1 MLNNLRN
8 FAKTKLAAVVIGII
22 IIPFVF
28 WGMGGVF
35 SGGNKNNIA
44 KINDKSISTQDF
56 VDYINLSKIESD
68 TIRKNIDN
76 NIIEEILAELISKTM
91 ISMEINDLNLKI
103 SDKILNKTIKENNN
117 FKDENN
123 NFSRIK
129 YEKFLL
135 SSNLSAPDFESRLRE
150 NELRKKLFSYVSG
163 GLNSPLF
170 LVNNTYKEQSKKVKI
185 NYINLENIYKKKE
198 DFSSEEISKFIDEH
212 NDSLK
217 EKIISFRYS
226 KITPKDLI
234 GIDEFNNLFFEKIDD
249 IENEISNGTTLE
261 NLLTKYQLKSNLK
274 ENFNLNEESNR
285 DEFYKKIYENAENNK
300 LKLLDENDFYILY
313 KINDI
318 KQVLPNIENENF
330 IAEVKE
336 LLFNESKHQFNYNLI
351 KKIGKKKFNQK
362 DFDELSKMS
371 FAKIENIEINSI
383 KDNNKFSVDSI
394 KYLYTLSKNNYALIS
409 DKNKNIYLIK
419 IVNISVSNISKNSE
433 DFQVYKEQTN
443 IKLRDNI
450 YGSYDFFLNNKYKI
464 KINEKT
470 VERVKNY
477 FR

>member
-8 FAKTKLAAVVIGII
+8 FAKTKLAVVLVGII

-44 KINDKSISTQDF
+44 KINDKGISTQDF
-56 VDYINLSKIESD
+56 VNYVNLSKIESD

-103 SDKILNKTIKENNN
+103 SDKILNKKIRENKN

-129 YEKFLL
+129 YEKFLI
-135 SSNLSAPDFESRLRE
+135 SSNLSAPDFESRLIE
-150 NELRKKLFSYVSG
+150 SELRKKLFSYVSG

-198 DFSSEEISKFIDEH
+198 DFSSEEITKFIDEH
-212 NDSLK
+212 NDDLK

-261 NLLTKYQLKSNLK
+261 NLLAKYQLKSNLK
-274 ENFNLNEESNR
+274 ENFNLNEGSN
-285 DEFYKKIYENAENNK
+285 DGEFYKKIYENAENNK

-313 KINDI
+313 EISDI
-318 KQVLPNIENENF
+318 KEVLPNIENENF

-351 KKIGKKKFNQK
+351 QKIGKKKFNQK

-409 DKNKNIYLIK
+409 DKDKNIYLIK
-419 IVNISVSNISKNSE
+419 IINISVSNISKNSE
-433 DFQVYKEQTN
+433 DFPVYKEQTN

-450 YGSYDFFLNNKYKI
+450 YSSYDFFLNNKYKI

>member
-8 FAKTKLAAVVIGII
+8 FAKTKLAVVLVGII

-56 VDYINLSKIESD
+56 VNYINLSKIENN
-68 TIRKNIDN
+68 TIRDNIEN
-76 NIIEEILAELISKTM
+76 NIIEEVLAELISKTM

-103 SDKILNKTIKENNN
+103 SDNILNKTIKENKN

-135 SSNLSAPDFESRLRE
+135 SSNLSAPAFESRLRE

-198 DFSSEEISKFIDEH
+198 DFSSEEISKFIDEN
-212 NDSLK
+212 NDALK

-274 ENFNLNEESNR
+274 ENFNLNEGSN
-285 DEFYKKIYENAENNK
+285 DGEFYKKIYENAENNK
-300 LKLLDENDFYILY
+300 LELLDENDFYILY
-313 KINDI
+313 KISDI
-318 KQVLPNIENENF
+318 KEVLPNIENKNF

-351 KKIGKKKFNQK
+351 QKIGKKKFNQK

-409 DKNKNIYLIK
+409 DKDKNIYLIK
-419 IVNISVSNISKNSE
+419 IINISVSNISKNSE
-433 DFQVYKEQTN
+433 DFPVYKEQTN

-450 YGSYDFFLNNKYKI
+450 YSSYDFFLNNKYKI

>member
-8 FAKTKLAAVVIGII
+8 FAKTKLAGVLIGII

-56 VDYINLSKIESD
+56 VNYVNLSKIESD

-103 SDKILNKTIKENNN
+103 SDKILKKTIKENNN

-150 NELRKKLFSYVSG
+150 NELRKNLFSYVSG

-212 NDSLK
+212 NDALK

-274 ENFNLNEESNR
+274 ENFNLNEGSN
-285 DEFYKKIYENAENNK
+285 DGEFYKKIYENAENNK

-313 KINDI
+313 EINDI
-318 KQVLPNIENENF
+318 KEVLPNIENKNF

-351 KKIGKKKFNQK
+351 QKIGKKKFNQK

-409 DKNKNIYLIK
+409 DKDKNIYLIK
-419 IVNISVSNISKNSE
+419 IINISVSNISKNSE
-433 DFQVYKEQTN
+433 DFPVYKEQTN

-450 YGSYDFFLNNKYKI
+450 YSSYDFFLNNKYKI

>member
-8 FAKTKLAAVVIGII
+8 FAKTKLAGVLIGII

-56 VDYINLSKIESD
+56 VNYVNLSKIESD

-103 SDKILNKTIKENNN
+103 SDKILKKTIKENNN

-135 SSNLSAPDFESRLRE
+135 SSNLSALDFESGLRE

-198 DFSSEEISKFIDEH
+198 DFSSKEISKFIDEN
-212 NDSLK
+212 NDALK

-234 GIDEFNNLFFEKIDD
+234 GINEFNNLFFEKIDD

-274 ENFNLNEESNR
+274 ENFNLNEGSND

-313 KINDI
+313 EISDI
-318 KQVLPNIENENF
+318 KEVLPNIENENF
-330 IAEVKE
+330 ITEVKE

-351 KKIGKKKFNQK
+351 QKIGKKKFNQK

-394 KYLYTLSKNNYALIS
+394 KYLYTLFKNNYALIS
-409 DKNKNIYLIK
+409 DKDKNIYLIK
-419 IVNISVSNISKNSE
+419 IINISVSNISKNLE
-433 DFQVYKEQTN
+433 DFSVYKEQTN
-443 IKLRDNI
+443 IKLRNNI
-450 YGSYDFFLNNKYKI
+450 YSSYDFFLNNKYKI

>member
-8 FAKTKLAAVVIGII
+8 FAKTKLAVVLVGII

-56 VDYINLSKIESD
+56 VNYVNLSKIESD

-103 SDKILNKTIKENNN
+103 SDKILKKTIKENNN

-150 NELRKKLFSYVSG
+150 NELRKELFFYVSG

-198 DFSSEEISKFIDEH
+198 DFSSKEISKFIDEN
-212 NDSLK
+212 NDALK

-234 GIDEFNNLFFEKIDD
+234 GINEFNNLFFEKIDD

-274 ENFNLNEESNR
+274 ENFNLNEGSN
-285 DEFYKKIYENAENNK
+285 DGEFYKKIYENAENNK

-313 KINDI
+313 EISDI
-318 KQVLPNIENENF
+318 KELLPNIENENF

-351 KKIGKKKFNQK
+351 QKIGKKKFNQK

-409 DKNKNIYLIK
+409 DKDKNIYLIK
-419 IVNISVSNISKNSE
+419 IINISVSNISKNSE
-433 DFQVYKEQTN
+433 DFPVYKEQTN

-450 YGSYDFFLNNKYKI
+450 YSSYDFFLNNKYKI

>member
-8 FAKTKLAAVVIGII
+8 FAKTKLAVVLVGII

-44 KINDKSISTQDF
+44 KINDKGISTQDF
-56 VDYINLSKIESD
+56 VNYVNLSKIESD

-212 NDSLK
+212 NGTLK

-249 IENEISNGTTLE
+249 IENEISKGTTLE

-274 ENFNLNEESNR
+274 ENFNLNEGSNEG
-285 DEFYKKIYENAENNK
+285 EFYKKIYENAENNK
-300 LKLLDENDFYILY
+300 LELLDENDFYILY
-313 KINDI
+313 EISDI
-318 KQVLPNIENENF
+318 KELLPNIENENF

-351 KKIGKKKFNQK
+351 QKIGKKKFNQK

-371 FAKIENIEINSI
+371 FGKIENIEINSI

-409 DKNKNIYLIK
+409 DKDKNIYLIK
-419 IVNISVSNISKNSE
+419 IINISVSNISKNSE
-433 DFQVYKEQTN
+433 DFPVYKEQTN

-450 YGSYDFFLNNKYKI
+450 YSSYDFFLNNKYKI

>member
-8 FAKTKLAAVVIGII
+8 FAKTKLAVVLVGII

-56 VDYINLSKIESD
+56 VNYVNLSKIESD

-150 NELRKKLFSYVSG
+150 NELRKNLFSYVSG

-212 NDSLK
+212 TDTLK

-274 ENFNLNEESNR
+274 ENFNLNEGSN
-285 DEFYKKIYENAENNK
+285 DGEFYKKIYENAENNK
-300 LKLLDENDFYILY
+300 LELLDENDFYILY
-313 KINDI
+313 EISDI
-318 KQVLPNIENENF
+318 KEVLPNIENENF

-351 KKIGKKKFNQK
+351 QKIGKKKFNQK

-409 DKNKNIYLIK
+409 DKDKNIYLIK
-419 IVNISVSNISKNSE
+419 IINISVSNISKNSE
-433 DFQVYKEQTN
+433 DFPVYKEQTN

-450 YGSYDFFLNNKYKI
+450 YSSYDFFLNNKYKI

>member
-8 FAKTKLAAVVIGII
+8 FAKTKLAVVLVGII

-56 VDYINLSKIESD
+56 VNYVNLSKIESD

-103 SDKILNKTIKENNN
+103 SDKILKKTIKENNN

-150 NELRKKLFSYVSG
+150 NELRKNLFSYVSG

-212 NDSLK
+212 NDTLK

-274 ENFNLNEESNR
+274 ENFNLNEGSN
-285 DEFYKKIYENAENNK
+285 DGEFYKKIYENAENNK

-313 KINDI
+313 EISDI
-318 KQVLPNIENENF
+318 KELLPNIENENF

-351 KKIGKKKFNQK
+351 QKIGKKKFNQK

-409 DKNKNIYLIK
+409 DKDKNIYLIK
-419 IVNISVSNISKNSE
+419 IINISVSNISKNSE
-433 DFQVYKEQTN
+433 DFPVYKEQTN

-450 YGSYDFFLNNKYKI
+450 YSSYDFFLNNKYKI

>member
-8 FAKTKLAAVVIGII
+8 FAKTKLAVVLVGII

-56 VDYINLSKIESD
+56 VNYVNLSKIESD

-103 SDKILNKTIKENNN
+103 SDKILKKTIKENNN

-150 NELRKKLFSYVSG
+150 NELRKELFSYVSG

-212 NDSLK
+212 NDTLK

-274 ENFNLNEESNR
+274 ENFNLNEGSNEG
-285 DEFYKKIYENAENNK
+285 EFYKKIYENAENNK

-313 KINDI
+313 EISDI
-318 KQVLPNIENENF
+318 KEVLPNIENENF
-330 IAEVKE
+330 ITEVKE

-351 KKIGKKKFNQK
+351 QKISKKKFNQK

-409 DKNKNIYLIK
+409 DKDKNIYLIK
-419 IVNISVSNISKNSE
+419 IINISVSNISKNSE
-433 DFQVYKEQTN
+433 DFPVYKEQTN
-443 IKLRDNI
+443 IKLRDSI

>member
-8 FAKTKLAAVVIGII
+8 FAKTKLAVVLVGII

-56 VDYINLSKIESD
+56 VNYVNLSKIESD

-103 SDKILNKTIKENNN
+103 SDKILKKTIKENNN

-150 NELRKKLFSYVSG
+150 NELRKNLFSYVSG

-198 DFSSEEISKFIDEH
+198 DFSSKEISKFIDEH
-212 NDSLK
+212 NDTLK

-226 KITPKDLI
+226 KITPKNLI

-274 ENFNLNEESNR
+274 ENFNLNKESND

-313 KINDI
+313 EISDI
-318 KQVLPNIENENF
+318 KELLPNIENENF
-330 IAEVKE
+330 ISEVKE

-351 KKIGKKKFNQK
+351 QKISKKKFNQK

-371 FAKIENIEINSI
+371 FSKIENIEINSI

-409 DKNKNIYLIK
+409 DKDKNIYLIK
-419 IVNISVSNISKNSE
+419 IINISVSNISKNSE
-433 DFQVYKEQTN
+433 DFPVYKEQTN

-450 YGSYDFFLNNKYKI
+450 YSSYDFFLNNKYKI

>member
-8 FAKTKLAAVVIGII
+8 FAKTKLAVVLVGII

-56 VDYINLSKIESD
+56 VNYINLSKIESD

-103 SDKILNKTIKENNN
+103 SDKILKKTIKENNN

-212 NDSLK
+212 NDTLK

-274 ENFNLNEESNR
+274 ENFNLNEGSN
-285 DEFYKKIYENAENNK
+285 DGEFYKKIYENAENNK

-313 KINDI
+313 EISDI
-318 KQVLPNIENENF
+318 KELLPNIENENF

-351 KKIGKKKFNQK
+351 QKIGKKKFNQK

-409 DKNKNIYLIK
+409 DKDKNIYLIK
-419 IVNISVSNISKNSE
+419 IINISVSNISKNSE
-433 DFQVYKEQTN
+433 DFPVYKEQTN

-450 YGSYDFFLNNKYKI
+450 YSSYDFFLNNKYKI

>member
-8 FAKTKLAAVVIGII
+8 FAKTKLAVVLVGII

-56 VDYINLSKIESD
+56 VNYVNLSKIESD

-103 SDKILNKTIKENNN
+103 SDKILKKTIKENNN

-150 NELRKKLFSYVSG
+150 NELRKNLFSYVSG

-212 NDSLK
+212 NDTLK

-261 NLLTKYQLKSNLK
+261 NLLSKYQLKSNLK
-274 ENFNLNEESNR
+274 ENFNLNKGSND

-313 KINDI
+313 EISDI
-318 KQVLPNIENENF
+318 KELLPNIENENF
-330 IAEVKE
+330 ITEVKE

-351 KKIGKKKFNQK
+351 QKIGKKKFNQK

-383 KDNNKFSVDSI
+383 KDSNKFSVDSI

-409 DKNKNIYLIK
+409 DKDKNIYLIK
-419 IVNISVSNISKNSE
+419 IINISVSNISKNSE
-433 DFQVYKEQTN
+433 DFPVYKEQTN

-450 YGSYDFFLNNKYKI
+450 YSSYDFFLNNKYKI

>member
-8 FAKTKLAAVVIGII
+8 FAKTKLAVVLVGII

-56 VDYINLSKIESD
+56 VNYVNLSKIESD

-103 SDKILNKTIKENNN
+103 SDKILNKKIRENKN

-150 NELRKKLFSYVSG
+150 SELRKKLFSYVSG

-212 NDSLK
+212 NDTLK

-274 ENFNLNEESNR
+274 ENFNLNEGSN
-285 DEFYKKIYENAENNK
+285 DGEFYKKIYENAENNK

-313 KINDI
+313 EISDI
-318 KQVLPNIENENF
+318 KEVLPNIENENF

-351 KKIGKKKFNQK
+351 QKIGKKKFNQK

-383 KDNNKFSVDSI
+383 KDSNKFSVDSI

-409 DKNKNIYLIK
+409 DKDKNIYLIK
-419 IVNISVSNISKNSE
+419 IINISVSNISKNSE
-433 DFQVYKEQTN
+433 DFPVYKEQTN

-450 YGSYDFFLNNKYKI
+450 YSSYDFFLNNKYKI

>member
-8 FAKTKLAAVVIGII
+8 FAKTKLAVVLVGII

-56 VDYINLSKIESD
+56 VNYINLSKIDSD

-103 SDKILNKTIKENNN
+103 SDKILKKTIKENNN

-150 NELRKKLFSYVSG
+150 NELRKNLFSYVSG

-170 LVNNTYKEQSKKVKI
+170 LVNNTYKKQSKKVKI

-212 NDSLK
+212 NDTLK

-274 ENFNLNEESNR
+274 ENFNLNEGNN
-285 DEFYKKIYENAENNK
+285 DGEFYKKIYENAENNK

-313 KINDI
+313 EISDI
-318 KQVLPNIENENF
+318 KEVLPNIENENF
-330 IAEVKE
+330 ITEVKE

-351 KKIGKKKFNQK
+351 QKIGKKKFNQK

-371 FAKIENIEINSI
+371 FAKIKNIEINSI

-394 KYLYTLSKNNYALIS
+394 KYLYTLFKNNYALIS
-409 DKNKNIYLIK
+409 DKDKNIYLIK
-419 IVNISVSNISKNSE
+419 IINISVSNISKNSE
-433 DFQVYKEQTN
+433 DFPVYKEQTN

-450 YGSYDFFLNNKYKI
+450 YSSYDFFLNNKYKI

>member
-1 MLNNLRN
+1 
-8 FAKTKLAAVVIGII
+8 
-22 IIPFVF
+22 
-28 WGMGGVF
+28 
-35 SGGNKNNIA
+35 
-44 KINDKSISTQDF
+44 
-56 VDYINLSKIESD
+56 
-68 TIRKNIDN
+68 
-76 NIIEEILAELISKTM
+76 
-91 ISMEINDLNLKI
+91 
-103 SDKILNKTIKENNN
+103 
-117 FKDENN
+117 
-123 NFSRIK
+123 
-129 YEKFLL
+129 
-135 SSNLSAPDFESRLRE
+135 
-150 NELRKKLFSYVSG
+150 
-163 GLNSPLF
+163 
-170 LVNNTYKEQSKKVKI
+170 
-185 NYINLENIYKKKE
+185 LENIYKKKE

-212 NDSLK
+212 NDTLK

-274 ENFNLNEESNR
+274 ENFNLNEGSN
-285 DEFYKKIYENAENNK
+285 DGEFYKKIYENAENNK

-313 KINDI
+313 EISDI
-318 KQVLPNIENENF
+318 KELLPNIENENF

-351 KKIGKKKFNQK
+351 QKIGKKKFNQK

-409 DKNKNIYLIK
+409 DKDKNIYLIK
-419 IVNISVSNISKNSE
+419 IINISVSNISKNSK
-433 DFQVYKEQTN
+433 DFPVYKEQTN
-443 IKLRDNI
+443 IKLRDSI

>member
-8 FAKTKLAAVVIGII
+8 FAKTKLATVVIGII

-56 VDYINLSKIESD
+56 VDYINLSKINSD
-68 TIRKNIDN
+68 TIKKNIDN
-76 NIIEEILAELISKTM
+76 NIIEEILSELISETM
-91 ISMEINDLNLKI
+91 ISMEINDLNIKI
-103 SDKILNKTIKENNN
+103 SDKILKKKIKENKN

-123 NFSRIK
+123 NFSRTK
-129 YEKFLL
+129 YEKFLI
-135 SSNLSAPDFESRLRE
+135 SSNLSAPDFESRYRK
-150 NELRKKLFSYVSG
+150 NELRKNLFSYISG

-170 LVNNTYKEQSKKVKI
+170 LVNNTYKKQSKKVKI

-198 DFSSEEISKFIDEH
+198 DFSSEEISKFIHEN
-212 NDSLK
+212 NDTLK
-217 EKIISFRYS
+217 EKIISFKYS
-226 KITPKDLI
+226 KITPKNLV
-234 GIDEFNNLFFEKIDD
+234 GINEFNNLFFEKIDD

-274 ENFNLNEESNR
+274 ENFNLNEGSNEG
-285 DEFYKKIYENAENNK
+285 DFYKKIYENAENNK

-313 KINDI
+313 EISDI
-318 KQVLPNIENENF
+318 KEVLPNIKKEKF
-330 IAEVKE
+330 IAKVKE
-336 LLFNESKHQFNYNLI
+336 LLFNESKHQFNYNI
-351 KKIGKKKFNQK
+351 IEKIGKKEFNQK

-371 FAKIENIEINSI
+371 FTKIESIEINSI
-383 KDNNKFSVDSI
+383 KDNNIFSVDSI
-394 KYLYTLSKNNYALIS
+394 NYLYSLSKNNYALIS
-409 DKNKNIYLIK
+409 DKDKNIYLIK
-419 IVNISVSNISKNSE
+419 IINISVNNISKNSKA
-433 DFQVYKEQTN
+433 FFTYKEQTN

-450 YGSYDFFLNNKYKI
+450 YGSYDLFLNNKYKI

>member
-1 MLNNLRN
+1 MLNKLRN
-8 FAKTKLAAVVIGII
+8 FAKTKLAGVVVGII

-44 KINDKSISTQDF
+44 KINDKGISTQDF
-56 VDYINLSKIESD
+56 VNYVNLSKIESD

-103 SDKILNKTIKENNN
+103 SDKILKKTIKENNN

-135 SSNLSAPDFESRLRE
+135 SSNLSAPAFESRLRE

-198 DFSSEEISKFIDEH
+198 DFSSKEISKFIDKH
-212 NDSLK
+212 NDTLK

-274 ENFNLNEESNR
+274 ENFNLNEGSN
-285 DEFYKKIYENAENNK
+285 DGEFYKKIYDNAENNK

-313 KINDI
+313 EISDI
-318 KQVLPNIENENF
+318 KELLPNIENKNF

-351 KKIGKKKFNQK
+351 QKISKKKFNQK

-371 FAKIENIEINSI
+371 FSKIENIEINSI

-409 DKNKNIYLIK
+409 DKDKNIYLIK
-419 IVNISVSNISKNSE
+419 IINISVSNISKNSE
-433 DFQVYKEQTN
+433 DFPVYKEQTN

-450 YGSYDFFLNNKYKI
+450 YSSYDFFLNNKYKI

>member
-8 FAKTKLAAVVIGII
+8 FAKTKLAVVLVGII

-56 VDYINLSKIESD
+56 VNYVNLSKIESD

-103 SDKILNKTIKENNN
+103 SDKILKKTIKENNN

-150 NELRKKLFSYVSG
+150 NELRKNLFSYVSG

-212 NDSLK
+212 NDTLK

-226 KITPKDLI
+226 KITPKNLI

-274 ENFNLNEESNR
+274 ENFNLNEGSN
-285 DEFYKKIYENAENNK
+285 DGEFYKKIYENAENNK

-313 KINDI
+313 EISDI
-318 KQVLPNIENENF
+318 KEVLPNIENKNF

-351 KKIGKKKFNQK
+351 QKIGKKKFNQK

-383 KDNNKFSVDSI
+383 KDSNKFSVDSI

-409 DKNKNIYLIK
+409 DKDKNIYLIK
-419 IVNISVSNISKNSE
+419 IINISVSNISKNSE
-433 DFQVYKEQTN
+433 DFPVYKEQTN

-450 YGSYDFFLNNKYKI
+450 YSSYDFFLNNKYKI

>member
-1 MLNNLRN
+1 
-8 FAKTKLAAVVIGII
+8 
-22 IIPFVF
+22 
-28 WGMGGVF
+28 MGYGWSF

-56 VDYINLSKIESD
+56 VNYINLSKIDSD
-68 TIRKNIDN
+68 NIRKNIDN

-135 SSNLSAPDFESRLRE
+135 SSNLSAPAFESRLRK

-212 NDSLK
+212 NDDLK

-261 NLLTKYQLKSNLK
+261 NLLNKYQLKSNLK
-274 ENFNLNEESNR
+274 ENFNLNEESN
-285 DEFYKKIYENAENNK
+285 DGEFYKKFTK
-300 LKLLDENDFYILY
+300 MLKI
-313 KINDI
+313 IN
-318 KQVLPNIENENF
+318 
-330 IAEVKE
+330 
-336 LLFNESKHQFNYNLI
+336 
-351 KKIGKKKFNQK
+351 
-362 DFDELSKMS
+362 
-371 FAKIENIEINSI
+371 
-383 KDNNKFSVDSI
+383 
-394 KYLYTLSKNNYALIS
+394 
-409 DKNKNIYLIK
+409 
-419 IVNISVSNISKNSE
+419 
-433 DFQVYKEQTN
+433 
-443 IKLRDNI
+443 
-450 YGSYDFFLNNKYKI
+450 
-464 KINEKT
+464 
-470 VERVKNY
+470 
-477 FR
+477 

>member
-8 FAKTKLAAVVIGII
+8 FAKTKLATVVIGII

-56 VDYINLSKIESD
+56 VNYINLSNIETY
-68 TIRKNIDN
+68 TIRDNIDN

-103 SDKILNKTIKENNN
+103 SDKILKKTIKENNN

-170 LVNNTYKEQSKKVKI
+170 MVNNTYKEQSKKVKI

-198 DFSSEEISKFIDEH
+198 DFSSKEISKFIDKH
-212 NDSLK
+212 NDTLK

-274 ENFNLNEESNR
+274 ENFNLNEGSN
-285 DEFYKKIYENAENNK
+285 DGEFYKKIYENAENNK

-313 KINDI
+313 EISDI
-318 KQVLPNIENENF
+318 KELLPNIENENF

-351 KKIGKKKFNQK
+351 KKIGKKKFNQI

-394 KYLYTLSKNNYALIS
+394 KYLYTLSKDNYALIS
-409 DKNKNIYLIK
+409 DKDKNIYLIK
-419 IVNISVSNISKNSE
+419 IINISVSNISKNSE
-433 DFQVYKEQTN
+433 DFPVYKEQTN

-450 YGSYDFFLNNKYKI
+450 YSSYDFFLNNKYKI

>member
-8 FAKTKLAAVVIGII
+8 FAKTKLAVVLVGII

-44 KINDKSISTQDF
+44 KINDKGISTQNF
-56 VDYINLSKIESD
+56 VNYVNLSKIESD

-103 SDKILNKTIKENNN
+103 SDKILKKTIKENNN

-150 NELRKKLFSYVSG
+150 NELRKELFSYVSG

-185 NYINLENIYKKKE
+185 NYINLENIYKKKK

-212 NDSLK
+212 NDTLK

-274 ENFNLNEESNR
+274 ENFNLNEGSN
-285 DEFYKKIYENAENNK
+285 DGEFYKKIYENAENNK

-313 KINDI
+313 EISDI
-318 KQVLPNIENENF
+318 KELLPNIENENF

-351 KKIGKKKFNQK
+351 QKIAKKKFNQK

-409 DKNKNIYLIK
+409 DKDKNIYLIK
-419 IVNISVSNISKNSE
+419 IINISVSNISKNSE
-433 DFQVYKEQTN
+433 DFPVYKEQTN

-450 YGSYDFFLNNKYKI
+450 YSSYDFFLNNKYKI

>member
-1 MLNNLRN
+1 M
-8 FAKTKLAAVVIGII
+8 
-22 IIPFVF
+22 
-28 WGMGGVF
+28 
-35 SGGNKNNIA
+35 
-44 KINDKSISTQDF
+44 
-56 VDYINLSKIESD
+56 
-68 TIRKNIDN
+68 
-76 NIIEEILAELISKTM
+76 
-91 ISMEINDLNLKI
+91 
-103 SDKILNKTIKENNN
+103 
-117 FKDENN
+117 
-123 NFSRIK
+123 
-129 YEKFLL
+129 
-135 SSNLSAPDFESRLRE
+135 SAPAFESRLRK

-212 NDSLK
+212 NDALK

-274 ENFNLNEESNR
+274 ENFNLNEGSN
-285 DEFYKKIYENAENNK
+285 DGEFYKKIYENAENNK

-313 KINDI
+313 EISDI
-318 KQVLPNIENENF
+318 KEVLPNIENKNF

-351 KKIGKKKFNQK
+351 QKISKKKFNQK

-371 FAKIENIEINSI
+371 FGKIENIEINSI

-409 DKNKNIYLIK
+409 DKDKNIYLIK
-419 IVNISVSNISKNSE
+419 IINISVGNISKNSE
-433 DFQVYKEQTN
+433 DFPVYKEQTN

-450 YGSYDFFLNNKYKI
+450 YSSYDFFLNNKYKI

>member
-8 FAKTKLAAVVIGII
+8 FAKTKLAVVLVGII

-56 VDYINLSKIESD
+56 VNYVNLSKIESD

-103 SDKILNKTIKENNN
+103 SDKILNKKIKENKN

-135 SSNLSAPDFESRLRE
+135 SSNLSAPAFESRLRE

-212 NDSLK
+212 NDTLK

-274 ENFNLNEESNR
+274 ENFNLNEGSN
-285 DEFYKKIYENAENNK
+285 DGEFYKKIYENAENNK

-313 KINDI
+313 EISDI
-318 KQVLPNIENENF
+318 KELLPNIENENF

-351 KKIGKKKFNQK
+351 QKIGKKKFNQK

-371 FAKIENIEINSI
+371 FGKIENIEINSI
-383 KDNNKFSVDSI
+383 KDSNKFSVDSI

-409 DKNKNIYLIK
+409 DKDKNIYLIK
-419 IVNISVSNISKNSE
+419 IINISVSNISKNSE
-433 DFQVYKEQTN
+433 DFPVYKEQTN

-450 YGSYDFFLNNKYKI
+450 YSSYDFFLNNKYKI

>member
-8 FAKTKLAAVVIGII
+8 FAKTKLAVVLVGII

-44 KINDKSISTQDF
+44 KINDKGISTQDF
-56 VDYINLSKIESD
+56 VNYINLSKIDSD
-68 TIRKNIDN
+68 NIRKNIDN

-103 SDKILNKTIKENNN
+103 SDKILKKTIKENNN

-135 SSNLSAPDFESRLRE
+135 SSNLSAPAFESRLRE

-212 NDSLK
+212 NDTLK

-249 IENEISNGTTLE
+249 IENEISKGTTLE

-274 ENFNLNEESNR
+274 ENFNLNEGSN
-285 DEFYKKIYENAENNK
+285 DGEFYKKIYENAENNK
-300 LKLLDENDFYILY
+300 LELLDENDFYILY
-313 KINDI
+313 EISDI
-318 KQVLPNIENENF
+318 KKVLPNIKNENF
-330 IAEVKE
+330 IIKVKE

-409 DKNKNIYLIK
+409 DKDKNIYLIK
-419 IVNISVSNISKNSE
+419 IINISVSNISKNSE
-433 DFQVYKEQTN
+433 DFPVYKEQTN

-450 YGSYDFFLNNKYKI
+450 YSSYDFFLNNKYKI

>member
-8 FAKTKLAAVVIGII
+8 FAKTKLAVVLVGII

-56 VDYINLSKIESD
+56 VNYVNLSKIESD

-103 SDKILNKTIKENNN
+103 SDKILKKTIKENNN

-150 NELRKKLFSYVSG
+150 NELRKNLFSYVSG

-212 NDSLK
+212 NDTLK
-217 EKIISFRYS
+217 EKIISFRHS

-274 ENFNLNEESNR
+274 ENFNLNEGSN
-285 DEFYKKIYENAENNK
+285 DNEFYKKIYENAENNK

-313 KINDI
+313 EISDI
-318 KQVLPNIENENF
+318 KEVLPNIENENF

-351 KKIGKKKFNQK
+351 QKIGKKKFNQK

-409 DKNKNIYLIK
+409 DKDKNIYLIK
-419 IVNISVSNISKNSE
+419 IINISVSNISKNSE
-433 DFQVYKEQTN
+433 DFPVYKEQTN

-450 YGSYDFFLNNKYKI
+450 YSSYDFFLNNKYKI

>member
-1 MLNNLRN
+1 
-8 FAKTKLAAVVIGII
+8 
-22 IIPFVF
+22 
-28 WGMGGVF
+28 MGGVF
-35 SGGNKNNIA
+35 SGGNTNNIA
-44 KINDKSISTQDF
+44 KINNQSISTQDF
-56 VDYINLSKIESD
+56 MNHLNSSRITLETIKDNL
-68 TIRKNIDN
+68 NN
-76 NIIEEILAELISKTM
+76 NILEEMLGELISKKM
-91 ISMEINDLNLKI
+91 IQLEEQDLNLII
-103 SDKILNKTIKENNN
+103 SDKILKKRIKENEN
-117 FKDENN
+117 FLDENKK
-123 NFSRIK
+123 FSRIK

-212 NDSLK
+212 NDTLK

-274 ENFNLNEESNR
+274 ENFNLNEGSN
-285 DEFYKKIYENAENNK
+285 DGEFYKKIYENAENNK

-313 KINDI
+313 EISDI
-318 KQVLPNIENENF
+318 KEVLPNIENENF

-351 KKIGKKKFNQK
+351 QKIGKKKFNQK

-409 DKNKNIYLIK
+409 DKDKNIYLIK
-419 IVNISVSNISKNSE
+419 IINISVSNISKNSE
-433 DFQVYKEQTN
+433 DFPVYKEQTN

-450 YGSYDFFLNNKYKI
+450 YSSYDFFLNNKYKI

>member
-1 MLNNLRN
+1 MP
-8 FAKTKLAAVVIGII
+8 KLG
-22 IIPFVF
+22 
-28 WGMGGVF
+28 
-35 SGGNKNNIA
+35 KR

-56 VDYINLSKIESD
+56 VNYVNLSKIKSD

-103 SDKILNKTIKENNN
+103 SDKILKKTIKENNN

-150 NELRKKLFSYVSG
+150 NELRKNLFSYVSG

-212 NDSLK
+212 NDTLK

-274 ENFNLNEESNR
+274 ENFNLNEGSN
-285 DEFYKKIYENAENNK
+285 DGEFYKKIYENAENNK

-313 KINDI
+313 EISDI
-318 KQVLPNIENENF
+318 KELLPNIENENF

-351 KKIGKKKFNQK
+351 QKIGKK
-362 DFDELSKMS
+362 
-371 FAKIENIEINSI
+371 
-383 KDNNKFSVDSI
+383 
-394 KYLYTLSKNNYALIS
+394 IS
-409 DKNKNIYLIK
+409 HR
-419 IVNISVSNISKNSE
+419 S
-433 DFQVYKEQTN
+433 
-443 IKLRDNI
+443 
-450 YGSYDFFLNNKYKI
+450 
-464 KINEKT
+464 
-470 VERVKNY
+470 
-477 FR
+477 

>member
-8 FAKTKLAAVVIGII
+8 FAKTKLAVVLVGII

-56 VDYINLSKIESD
+56 VNYVNLSKIESD

-103 SDKILNKTIKENNN
+103 SDKILKKTIKENNN

-212 NDSLK
+212 NDTLK

-274 ENFNLNEESNR
+274 ENFNLNEGSN
-285 DEFYKKIYENAENNK
+285 DGEFYKKIYENAENNK

-313 KINDI
+313 EISDI
-318 KQVLPNIENENF
+318 KELLPNIENENF

-351 KKIGKKKFNQK
+351 QKIGKKKFNQK

-409 DKNKNIYLIK
+409 DKDKNIYLIK
-419 IVNISVSNISKNSE
+419 IINISVSNISKNSE
-433 DFQVYKEQTN
+433 DFPVYKEQTN

-450 YGSYDFFLNNKYKI
+450 YSSYDFFLNNKYKI

>member
-8 FAKTKLAAVVIGII
+8 FAKTKLAVVLVGII

-56 VDYINLSKIESD
+56 VNYVNLSKIESD

-212 NDSLK
+212 NDDLK

-274 ENFNLNEESNR
+274 ENFNLNEGSN
-285 DEFYKKIYENAENNK
+285 DGEFYKKIYENAENNK
-300 LKLLDENDFYILY
+300 LELLDENDFYILY
-313 KINDI
+313 EISDI
-318 KQVLPNIENENF
+318 KELLPNIENENF

-351 KKIGKKKFNQK
+351 QKIGKKKFNQK

-371 FAKIENIEINSI
+371 FGKIENIEINSI

-409 DKNKNIYLIK
+409 DKDKNIYLIK
-419 IVNISVSNISKNSE
+419 IINISVSNISKNSE
-433 DFQVYKEQTN
+433 DFPVYKEQTN

-450 YGSYDFFLNNKYKI
+450 YSSYDFFLNNKYKI

>member
-56 VDYINLSKIESD
+56 VNYINLSKIESD

-212 NDSLK
+212 NDTLK

-226 KITPKDLI
+226 RITPKDLI

-274 ENFNLNEESNR
+274 ENFNLNEGSND

-300 LKLLDENDFYILY
+300 LELLDENDFYILY
-313 KINDI
+313 EISNI
-318 KQVLPNIENENF
+318 KEVLPNIRNENF

-409 DKNKNIYLIK
+409 DKDKNIYLIK
-419 IVNISVSNISKNSE
+419 IINISVSNISKNSE
-433 DFQVYKEQTN
+433 DFSVYKEQTN
-443 IKLRDNI
+443 IKLRNNI
-450 YGSYDFFLNNKYKI
+450 YSSYEFLLNNKYKI

>member
-8 FAKTKLAAVVIGII
+8 FAKTKLAVVLVGII

-56 VDYINLSKIESD
+56 VNYVNLSKIESD

-150 NELRKKLFSYVSG
+150 NELRKELFSYVSG

-212 NDSLK
+212 NDALK
-217 EKIISFRYS
+217 KKIISFRYS

-274 ENFNLNEESNR
+274 ENFNLNEGSN
-285 DEFYKKIYENAENNK
+285 DGEFYKKIYENAENNK

-313 KINDI
+313 EISDI
-318 KQVLPNIENENF
+318 KELLPNIENENF

-351 KKIGKKKFNQK
+351 QKIGKKKFNQK

-371 FAKIENIEINSI
+371 FGKIENIEINSI

-409 DKNKNIYLIK
+409 DKDKNIYLIK
-419 IVNISVSNISKNSE
+419 IINISVSNISKNSE
-433 DFQVYKEQTN
+433 DFSVYKEQTN

-450 YGSYDFFLNNKYKI
+450 YSSYDFFLNNKYKI

>member
-1 MLNNLRN
+1 MLNKLRN
-8 FAKTKLAAVVIGII
+8 FAKTKIAGVVIGII

-56 VDYINLSKIESD
+56 VNYVNLSKIESD

-103 SDKILNKTIKENNN
+103 SDKILKKTIKENNN

-150 NELRKKLFSYVSG
+150 NELRKELFFYVSG

-198 DFSSEEISKFIDEH
+198 DFSSKEISKFIDEN
-212 NDSLK
+212 NDALK

-274 ENFNLNEESNR
+274 ENFNLNEASN
-285 DEFYKKIYENAENNK
+285 DGGFYKKIYENAENNK

-313 KINDI
+313 EISDI
-318 KQVLPNIENENF
+318 KEVLPNIENENF
-330 IAEVKE
+330 ITEVKE

-351 KKIGKKKFNQK
+351 QKIGKKKFNQK

-371 FAKIENIEINSI
+371 FSKIENIEINSI

-409 DKNKNIYLIK
+409 DKDKNIYLIK
-419 IVNISVSNISKNSE
+419 IINISVSNISKNSE
-433 DFQVYKEQTN
+433 DFPVYKEQTN

-450 YGSYDFFLNNKYKI
+450 YSSYDFFLNNKYKI

>member
-8 FAKTKLAAVVIGII
+8 FAKTKLAVVLVGII

-56 VDYINLSKIESD
+56 VNYVNLSKIESD

-103 SDKILNKTIKENNN
+103 SDKILKKTIKENNN

-135 SSNLSAPDFESRLRE
+135 SSNLSAPAFESRLRE

-212 NDSLK
+212 NDTLK

-274 ENFNLNEESNR
+274 ENFNLNEGSN
-285 DEFYKKIYENAENNK
+285 DNEFYKKIYENAENNK

-313 KINDI
+313 EISDI
-318 KQVLPNIENENF
+318 KEVLPNIENENF
-330 IAEVKE
+330 ITEVKE

-351 KKIGKKKFNQK
+351 QKISKKKFNQK

-409 DKNKNIYLIK
+409 DKDKNIYLIK
-419 IVNISVSNISKNSE
+419 IINISVSNISKNSE
-433 DFQVYKEQTN
+433 DFPVYKEQTN

-450 YGSYDFFLNNKYKI
+450 YSSYDFFLNNKYKI

>member
-1 MLNNLRN
+1 MLNKLRN
-8 FAKTKLAAVVIGII
+8 FAKTKIAGVVIGII

-56 VDYINLSKIESD
+56 VNYVNLSKIESD

-103 SDKILNKTIKENNN
+103 SDKILKKTIKENNN

-212 NDSLK
+212 NDTLK

-274 ENFNLNEESNR
+274 ENFNLNEGSN
-285 DEFYKKIYENAENNK
+285 DGEFYKKIYENAENNK

-313 KINDI
+313 EISDI
-318 KQVLPNIENENF
+318 KELLPNIENENF

-351 KKIGKKKFNQK
+351 QKIGKKKFNQK

-409 DKNKNIYLIK
+409 DKDKNIYLIK
-419 IVNISVSNISKNSE
+419 IINISVSNISKNSE
-433 DFQVYKEQTN
+433 DFPVYKEQTN

-450 YGSYDFFLNNKYKI
+450 YSSYDFFLNNKYKI

>member
-8 FAKTKLAAVVIGII
+8 FAKTKLAVVLVGII

-56 VDYINLSKIESD
+56 VNYVNLSKIESD

-135 SSNLSAPDFESRLRE
+135 SSNLSAPAFESRLRE

-198 DFSSEEISKFIDEH
+198 DFSSKEISKFIDAH
-212 NDSLK
+212 NDTLK

-249 IENEISNGTTLE
+249 IENEISKGTTLE

-274 ENFNLNEESNR
+274 ENFNLNEGSN
-285 DEFYKKIYENAENNK
+285 DGEFYKKIYENAENNK
-300 LKLLDENDFYILY
+300 LELLDENDFYILY
-313 KINDI
+313 KISDI
-318 KQVLPNIENENF
+318 KEVLPNIENKNF

-351 KKIGKKKFNQK
+351 QKIGKKKFNQK

-409 DKNKNIYLIK
+409 DKDKNIYLIK
-419 IVNISVSNISKNSE
+419 IINISVSNISKNSE
-433 DFQVYKEQTN
+433 DFPVYKEQTN

-450 YGSYDFFLNNKYKI
+450 YSSYDFFLNNKYKI

>member
-8 FAKTKLAAVVIGII
+8 FAKTKLAVVLVGII

-56 VDYINLSKIESD
+56 VNYVNLSKIESD

-103 SDKILNKTIKENNN
+103 SDKILNKKIRENKN

-150 NELRKKLFSYVSG
+150 NELRKNLFSYVSG

-212 NDSLK
+212 NDTLK

-249 IENEISNGTTLE
+249 IENEISNGAILE

-274 ENFNLNEESNR
+274 ENFNLNEGSN
-285 DEFYKKIYENAENNK
+285 DGEFYKKIYENAENNK

-313 KINDI
+313 EIIDI
-318 KQVLPNIENENF
+318 KEVLPNIKNENF

-351 KKIGKKKFNQK
+351 QKIGKKKFNQK

-409 DKNKNIYLIK
+409 DKDKNIYLIK
-419 IVNISVSNISKNSE
+419 IINISVSNISKNSE
-433 DFQVYKEQTN
+433 DFPVYKEQTN

-450 YGSYDFFLNNKYKI
+450 YSSYDFFLNNKYKI